1 MGARGVGCVRAAL
14 EHDPRG
20 STDPPTARI
29 EVNVDEGNALGAI
42 ELDWGGAYELG
53 TDGNGNGIWWAR
65 RRDGR
70 TRVTG
75 WGPDGLLTAIR
86 EDYAACPVVIP

>member
-20 STDPPTARI
+20 STDPPAACIAI
-29 EVNVDEGNALGAI
+29 EADEGNALGA
-42 ELDWGGAYELG
+42 LRFDWGGAYELG

>member
-1 MGARGVGCVRAAL
+1 MGARGVSCIRAAL

-20 STDPPTARI
+20 STNPPAASVAI
-29 EVNVDEGNALGAI
+29 DVDESNALAALR
-42 ELDWGGAYELG
+42 LDWAAAYDLG

-65 RRDGR
+65 RRDGL

-75 WGPDGLLTAIR
+75 WITTGLLAAIR
-86 EDYAACPVVIP
+86 EDYAARPVVIR